1 MGRGRPN
8 LVAMRLRRFALPL
21 AAVAFALAIPGT
33 AAAAGDATGWS
44 LLADADA
51 SSIDEHIAAGYRLI
65 EIDSL
70 STSPDRFAATFAP
83 DSQTGPDWWWYHDLQ
98 FDEIEAKLA
107 EHGARLTRLEGYGSD
122 RGVRYAALMVDNTGP
137 AAKAWWWWI
146 GAPDQLD
153 ARVAELGARIIDL
166 ERHPDGLVSAVMVAR
181 DRVASWSYLGRSQ
194 DEIQSL
200 LVANQ
205 ASPIDIEPA
214 ADGLFDVV
222 MAKSS
227 RRSWWYVG
235 KSSEELIDIAGQ
247 NGARLVDV
255 DEYKSDAGT
264 VYAGIM
270 VTNVSRATTRVNELL
285 RSAVK
290 NEGRWGL
297 YLKEVNGAELSA
309 INERRHFEPASMI
322 KVLYHLKAVYSH
334 QADLSYLDDTE
345 MTWYAGLS
353 GSCPTGTAPTSNA
366 MSDVLRQM
374 MQYSDNR
381 AAQAILNE
389 FGGFSGMNEFAAQ
402 LGAAD
407 TAVNHDIGCAEGA
420 VSSPNQLTL
429 YDAGLLYERASNRSL
444 LTPAASEKFKR
455 LMTTAVL
462 NRVASIVRGRRAGG
476 GLEGVR
482 GLAPRM
488 KLSIARREKFLSK
501 VRMAWKGGSYTLC
514 TPSCRYDWTLGGWT
528 SIPLKTRS
536 GRIVRRAY
544 VFGMFTE
551 GATTEVGASRAW
563 DRGPE
568 VLRPILHRALL
579 SWKRARR

>member
-1 MGRGRPN
+1 
-8 LVAMRLRRFALPL
+8 MRLRRFALPL
-21 AAVAFALAIPGT
+21 AAVAFALATPGT

-44 LLADADA
+44 LLANADA
-51 SSIDEHIAAGYRLI
+51 SSIDEHIAAGYRLV
-65 EIDSL
+65 EIDTV

-83 DSQTGPDWWWYHDLQ
+83 DPGSGPAWWWYHDLQ

-107 EHGARLTRLEGYGSD
+107 EHGARLTRLEGYPSGG
-122 RGVRYAALMVDNTGP
+122 GVRYAALMVDNTGSE
-137 AAKAWWWWI
+137 AKAWSWWI
-146 GAPDQLD
+146 GPPDQLD
-153 ARVAELGARIIDL
+153 AKVAELSARVIDL
-166 ERHPDGLVSAVMVAR
+166 ERHPDGLISAVMVAR
-181 DRVASWSYLGRSQ
+181 DGVASWLYLGRSP
-194 DEIQSL
+194 DEIRSL
-200 LVANQ
+200 LTANQ
-205 ASPIDIEPA
+205 ARPIDIEPSA
-214 ADGLFDVV
+214 EGLFDVV
-222 MAKSS
+222 MARSS

-235 KSSEELIDIAGQ
+235 KSSQELIDLAGQ
-247 NGARLVDV
+247 NGARLADV
-255 DEYKSDAGT
+255 DEYETDAGR

-270 VTNVSRATTRVNELL
+270 ITNVPRETTRVNDLL

-290 NEGRWGL
+290 DQGRWGL
-297 YLKEVNGAELSA
+297 YLKQVNGAELSA
-309 INERRHFEPASMI
+309 INERRPFEPASMI
-322 KVLYHLKAVYSH
+322 KVLYHLKAVYSY
-334 QADLSYLDDTE
+334 QADLSSLDNTE

-353 GSCPTGTAPTSNA
+353 GSCPTGTSPTSNA
-366 MSDVLRQM
+366 MSDVLRRM

-381 AAQAILNE
+381 AAQAILNQ

-402 LGAAD
+402 VGAAD
-407 TAVNHDIGCAEGA
+407 TAVNHDIGCADGA
-420 VSSPNQLTL
+420 LSNPNRLTL

-444 LTPAASEKFKR
+444 LTPAASEKFRR

-462 NRVASIVRGRRAGG
+462 NRVAGIVRGRRAGG

-488 KLSIARREKFLSK
+488 RLSTARREKFLSK

-528 SIPLKTRS
+528 SIPFKTRS

-551 GATTEVGASRAW
+551 DATTEAGASRAW

-568 VLRPILHRALL
+568 VLRPVLRQALL